1 MGQLLKGTHCNE
13 TTIMPEYNYTSFQ
26 IDDDNHQSEDQRD
39 EGEEALNNNYHLHA
53 NSNQSQTTAIKNEV
67 ENENGASNKNHNL
80 HVHVNDHHEQHE
92 TKTISSSTQKMEH
105 NNALQRKW
113 SLFLYSITTILL
125 FADQNLL
132 APNLSSAAEE
142 FGFNDEQRD
151 QKLGGDIA
159 LAFFVLGAPASFAV
173 GCLADSDR
181 ISRNFLFGFI
191 VLIGEGA
198 CFLTYF
204 TSTYS
209 GLYWTRALTGFSVGG
224 ALPLLSSVLGDWYR
238 PSERGA
244 VMASVGI
251 GTGIGISLGQ
261 GISGILGPVYGW
273 RVPFLVV
280 SVPALVVAV
289 LLMTTV
295 VDPARGGS
303 EREHQHQH
311 EQECD
316 IESERERDNGDRDT
330 SASTYT
336 STCSSASSLASAP
349 ASMPMVLSSPLVAR
363 SKSFEAD
370 NQIQSGLDPLYSQL
384 EDEGNEHGHASE
396 QEEVYDNE
404 KFRDRK
410 QRAYGCGFK
419 LSTCMN
425 SQHVQTSRELLKS
438 KTVLLTLIQGA
449 PGCIPWGIV
458 NTFLNDYLSQDCGM
472 SVQTATATILVF
484 GVGNFL
490 GILVGGIGGDYLH
503 KRDVRYPALLSGIMA
518 ILGCVP
524 LWVLINTTSVDEGR
538 GMTIWAIV
546 RTGIT
551 SLLAGFGSGVTGPI
565 VKATLQNVTLPNA
578 RGQAFALLNT
588 FDDFGRGLGPVF
600 VASLIVALGGRR
612 IAFNVGVGGWI
623 LCGLLNS
630 CIFFTIREDVF
641 RSRKSFMD
649 QYTNLSQC
657 SSSLDEPETSSDDC
671 NVKGG
676 VL

>member
-1 MGQLLKGTHCNE
+1 MGRLLKGTHCNE

-26 IDDDNHQSEDQRD
+26 IDDDNHKHEDQRD
-39 EGEEALNNNYHLHA
+39 EGEEALNNYHLHA
-53 NSNQSQTTAIKNEV
+53 NSDQSQTTTIKNED
-67 ENENGASNKNHNL
+67 ENENGASNKNHDL
-80 HVHVNDHHEQHE
+80 HVHEEQHE
-92 TKTISSSTQKMEH
+92 TKTILSSTQNIE
-105 NNALQRKW
+105 NALQRKW

-181 ISRNFLFGFI
+181 ISRNFMFGFI

-251 GTGIGISLGQ
+251 GTGLGISLGQ

-303 EREHQHQH
+303 EREHEREREREH
-311 EQECD
+311 D
-316 IESERERDNGDRDT
+316 IENERERDNGDRDT

-336 STCSSASSLASAP
+336 STCSPASSLASTSASTST
-349 ASMPMVLSSPLVAR
+349 SMPMVLSSPLVAR

-370 NQIQSGLDPLYSQL
+370 NQIQSGLDPLYSRL
-384 EDEGNEHGHASE
+384 EDEENEHGHASE

-410 QRAYGCGFK
+410 ERAYGCGFK

-438 KTVLLTLIQGA
+438 KTVLLTLLQGA

-490 GILVGGIGGDYLH
+490 GILVGGMGGDYLH

-538 GMTIWAIV
+538 GMTIWAMV

-600 VASLIVALGGRR
+600 VASLIVSLGGRR

-641 RSRKSFMD
+641 RSRKAFMD
-649 QYTNLSQC
+649 QYTNISQS
-657 SSSLDEPETSSDDC
+657 SSSLDETETYSDD
-671 NVKGG
+671 NNAKSG

>member
-612 IAFNVGVGGWI
+612 IAFNVGVAGWI
-623 LCGLLNS
+623 LCGLLNA

>member
-311 EQECD
+311 QQERD